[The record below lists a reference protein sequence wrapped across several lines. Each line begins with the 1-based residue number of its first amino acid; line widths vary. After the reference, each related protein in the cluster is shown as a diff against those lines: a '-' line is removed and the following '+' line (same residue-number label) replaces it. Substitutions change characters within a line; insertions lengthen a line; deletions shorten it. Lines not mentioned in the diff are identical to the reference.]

1 MKLKSFLKIAIFGF
15 LLSCSD
21 QNIIFNDYIDI
32 ENTQLSYKDTI
43 IFQTSILDT
52 INLHN
57 VFLQLRTSTDYKWSN
72 MFIFSEIYFPNNK
85 TRTDTFEV
93 FLMDKNGNWNGDKSG
108 IVANFKHSLYKNI
121 KFPIKGDYKFK
132 LIQAMRDTILKE
144 VISVGLKI
152 TKPTKKL

>member
-1 MKLKSFLKIAIFGF
+1 MKLKSFLKITIFG
-15 LLSCSD
+15 LLISCRD
-21 QNIIFNDYIDI
+21 ENIIFNEYVDI
-32 ENTQLSYKDTI
+32 ENTQLSFKDTI

>member
-1 MKLKSFLKIAIFGF
+1 MKLKSFFKITIFG
-15 LLSCSD
+15 LLISCSD
-21 QNIIFNDYIDI
+21 ENIIFNEYVDI
-32 ENTQLSYKDTI
+32 ENTQLSFKDTI

-144 VISVGLKI
+144 VISVGLRI

>member
-1 MKLKSFLKIAIFGF
+1 MKLKSFLKITIFG
-15 LLSCSD
+15 LLISCSD
-21 QNIIFNDYIDI
+21 ENIIFNEYVDI

-144 VISVGLKI
+144 VISVGLRI

>member
-1 MKLKSFLKIAIFGF
+1 MKLTSFLKIAVFGLF
-15 LLSCSD
+15 ISCSD
-21 QNIIFNDYIDI
+21 ENIIFNDYVDL
-32 ENTQLSYKDTI
+32 ENTQLSFKDTI
-43 IFQTSILDT
+43 VFQTLITDT

-57 VFLQLRTSTDYKWSN
+57 IFLQLRTSTDYKWSN
-72 MFIFSEIYFPNNK
+72 MFFFSEIIFPNNK

-108 IVANFKHSLYKNI
+108 IVANFNHSLYKNI

-132 LIQAMRDTILKE
+132 LIQAMRDTILKD

-152 TKPTKKL
+152 TKPIKNL

>member
-1 MKLKSFLKIAIFGF
+1 MKLKSFFKITIFG
-15 LLSCSD
+15 LLISCSD
-21 QNIIFNDYIDI
+21 ENIIFNEYVDI

>member
-1 MKLKSFLKIAIFGF
+1 MKLKSFFKITIFG
-15 LLSCSD
+15 LLISCSD
-21 QNIIFNDYIDI
+21 ENIIFNEYVDI

-144 VISVGLKI
+144 VISVGLRI

>member
-1 MKLKSFLKIAIFGF
+1 MKLKSFFKITIFG
-15 LLSCSD
+15 LLISCSD
-21 QNIIFNDYIDI
+21 ENIIFNEYVDI

-144 VISVGLKI
+144 VISVGIKI